1 MAVKLVGASCKSRTA
16 AREQRGHRYDG
27 GTSWRDSFD
36 RQVTYSLWHDRLL
49 AVWKFCEKIRP
60 RLEPSAEKLR
70 LQFQQEDVCHS
81 GTVPVCAFA
90 NILFCQLG
98 DTVSKKEICEVAEY
112 FGATAG
118 RTSYDQF
125 CDVLFGEVGKT
136 GTDDDGRNS
145 ADCLSV
151 YEHRKL
157 ALIMMSIAKA
167 LRYREQVLT
176 PYFEDYS
183 LTTSSGSFCTIR
195 YATRVLYFLGVTL
208 AKSDTVL
215 LAKRFST
222 DGHNFHYKT
231 FVDEINQLFRYLDAH
246 DGALDRETDDGA
258 VPPKIIHTHL
268 PQVDRT
274 EIGSISLADM
284 LGKRVAFHPCLEP
297 VRKDY
302 NMKELLLRIQRHI
315 WNGSIHIK
323 DFFQQYDLLRCGW
336 LAKSTFIRCLD
347 AIGLSSLD
355 RLPLNEREIKQLCE
369 RYADP
374 KDPYKIHWTAFVDE
388 MDRVFTEPHLD
399 KGAYKQVESPPQPVK
414 DLTHPGKPSLDLD
427 ELKNAQRFVKKLKE
441 KIACQQVLIEPM
453 FKDFDKHRNGH
464 VTCNQA
470 REVFSICAIHL
481 NKQEAFLLDRL
492 YGDAL
497 GFDYDQFL
505 KDIGVIKATVSGNML
520 AYRKV
525 IESINKDVTQPT
537 EPMPWERDIVRVLAK
552 VKAQAVR
559 RRLRLI
565 DFMQGFDQLNHH
577 RISEAQFCR
586 GLATASVELTANEM
600 KLICEYFQTPT
611 SKTVDYKRFCDTI
624 AEVDY
629 QPYLERAPLL
639 VPCSHFPADEQPII
653 FLNFAERTILSKT
666 LQKLARHAD
675 IVSNLGS
682 VLKDFDTQNVGHV
695 SRNQLM
701 RALATRDLH
710 TRISSR
716 EFETI
721 CKYFAVEVGLRQE
734 VNYRAL
740 LEAMD
745 YLYTNRERPSAQLFA
760 ASRSYSGSARRSNLP
775 PFQEAG
781 FGKVLVV
788 LSPILI
794 GGGVVTYA
802 KYDNEFRKTLITNV
816 PALEPVLKALL
827 QETNPLDEVSKKMDD
842 ISKTIGEYT
851 STITG
856 FFGGGEEEK
865 KQEKK
870 PDLPPVTRS
879 KSVHVPVPSPPLPK
893 PEPINLSEKVP
904 EPPKKKEA
912 APKSVST
919 PATAAKAT
927 STAAASTAAAPAK
940 SAAATPKLVPLS
952 SGSETVPKSISDL
965 EQQVEVAATIAI
977 KEYGQAVDVLK
988 KYTDDVRKVVDE
1000 SIDKLDSTSWTTLRN
1015 RTSAR
1020 DTALEAAETAADQAK
1035 ANIEKL
1041 HALLNSREIKCSDE
1055 LKDKAR
1061 QNIAAYLEHLKKA
1074 KDEVYA
1080 ARDLATL
1087 GEKYWKRVESA
1098 RNYFVDEMESLFPG
1112 INLSER
1118 KLNLSKD
1125 ELDLFILHAYTQVI
1139 AHQKELQKLQ
1149 IEGDQNLR
1157 RALEA
1162 VRGSDQAEEV
1172 KARLEYEIA
1181 KEKRQLNLLNQ
1192 KKLLHSR
1199 AELEQQMRE
1208 QMKRQTEAH
1217 IDHLK
1222 DALTQKEV
1230 EMKRKFQRELDEKI
1244 TTEQASYKLQ
1254 LAAMLGKLKG
1264 IHNALVEHA
1273 DAEKSAHQAQALWG
1287 ACQSLWS
1294 SIRSGQPGK
1303 SWRDQLRPLKDEIA
1317 AVARSAEGDE
1327 LVAVVLKGLPET
1339 AVKRGVYPEDALRE
1353 RFLKVEE
1360 VSRRLALIPA
1370 DGARLPM
1377 YVLSYLQAAL
1387 IARPDKPISQD
1398 ELENK
1403 PFDFSKLDT
1412 YDILN
1417 RARYWLDRGDLVKT
1431 VQYVNLLQGAPRK
1444 AALDWLNE
1452 ARLLLETQQAAGTL
1466 MAHAAASGV
1475 RFL

>member
-1 MAVKLVGASCKSRTA
+1 STEDIERQLEALDQESDSDSESLEELDECENIEVVNSDRAAGHTDPALDVTIRYTICLFCKKPFQLKKELKKHLFEHMKNLKPMKEKKIVEKKFKCHKCFKTYTEKARAEKHMTKCKKVSKLLLDMSNTGDGRILGGSEYEAAVAERSAKSSMKSGGKFREPTSPRSLVFDPDAADGDGERWSANDVERRNQVVHFDERTTKGGPGSSDESPTSPGTGANF
-16 AREQRGHRYDG
+16 QRC
-27 GTSWRDSFD
+27 
-36 RQVTYSLWHDRLL
+36 SLILIDRL
-49 AVWKFCEKIRP
+49 
-60 RLEPSAEKLR
+60 
-70 LQFQQEDVCHS
+70 
-81 GTVPVCAFA
+81 
-90 NILFCQLG
+90 
-98 DTVSKKEICEVAEY
+98 
-112 FGATAG
+112 
-118 RTSYDQF
+118 
-125 CDVLFGEVGKT
+125 
-136 GTDDDGRNS
+136 
-145 ADCLSV
+145 SV
-151 YEHRKL
+151 HEHRKL
-157 ALIMMSIAKA
+157 SFTLMSIAQA
-167 LRYREQVLT
+167 LRYREQVLR
-176 PYFEDYS
+176 PYFEDYT
-183 LTTSSGSFCTIR
+183 LTTNSGPFCTVR
-195 YATRVLYFLGVTL
+195 YVTRVLYYLGVTL
-208 AKSDTVL
+208 SKTDTEL
-215 LAKRFST
+215 LVKRFST
-222 DGHNFHYKT
+222 DGHT
-231 FVDEINQLFRYLDAH
+231 FQYQDFIDEIDQLFRQLDAN
-246 DGALDRETDDGA
+246 DGALDRENDYEA

-268 PQVDRT
+268 PKVDRSEVDIQVT
-274 EIGSISLADM
+274 TSISD
-284 LGKRVAFHPCLEP
+284 
-297 VRKDY
+297 
-302 NMKELLLRIQRHI
+302 
-315 WNGSIHIK
+315 
-323 DFFQQYDLLRCGW
+323 
-336 LAKSTFIRCLD
+336 
-347 AIGLSSLD
+347 
-355 RLPLNEREIKQLCE
+355 
-369 RYADP
+369 
-374 KDPYKIHWTAFVDE
+374 
-388 MDRVFTEPHLD
+388 
-399 KGAYKQVESPPQPVK
+399 
-414 DLTHPGKPSLDLD
+414 
-427 ELKNAQRFVKKLKE
+427 
-441 KIACQQVLIEPM
+441 
-453 FKDFDKHRNGH
+453 
-464 VTCNQA
+464 
-470 REVFSICAIHL
+470 
-481 NKQEAFLLDRL
+481 
-492 YGDAL
+492 DAL
-497 GFDYDQFL
+497 L
-505 KDIGVIKATVSGNML
+505 
-520 AYRKV
+520 YRK
-525 IESINKDVTQPT
+525 IMADINKTTPEMT
-537 EPMPWERDIVRVLAK
+537 EPMPYEKDIVRVLAK

-565 DFMQGFDQLNHH
+565 DFMQGFDPLNHH
-577 RISEAQFCR
+577 RISDVQFCR
-586 GLATASVELTANEM
+586 GLATASVQL
-600 KLICEYFQTPT
+600 TPT
-611 SKTVDYKRFCDTI
+611 EMQLLCDYFRTPTCETVDYKRFCDTI

-629 QPYLERAPLL
+629 QPNLEKAPLL
-639 VPCSHFPADEQPII
+639 VPCSHFPADEQPAN
-653 FLNFAERTILSKT
+653 FLNFNERTIVSKA

-675 IVSNLGS
+675 IVSNIGS
-682 VLKDFDTQNVGHV
+682 LLKDFDSQNVGHV
-695 SRNQLM
+695 GRNQLM

-710 TRISSR
+710 TRISTR
-716 EFETI
+716 EFDAL
-721 CKYFAVEVGLRQE
+721 CKYFAVEIGRRKM
-734 VNYRAL
+734 YRLLVQKAL
-740 LEAMD
+740 A
-745 YLYTNRERPSAQLFA
+745 NNSKRPSAQLFA
-760 ASRSYSGSARRSNLP
+760 VASRSYSGSARGSNLP

-781 FGKVLVV
+781 FGKVLFV
-788 LSPILI
+788 LSPFLI

-827 QETNPLDEVSKKMDD
+827 QETNPLEEVSKKMDD

-856 FFGGGEEEK
+856 FFGGGEDEK
-865 KQEKK
+865 KPEKK
-870 PDLPPVTRS
+870 PDLPPITRS

-904 EPPKKKEA
+904 EAPKKQEA
-912 APKSVST
+912 APKVSSQ
-919 PATAAKAT
+919 ATAAKAT
-927 STAAASTAAAPAK
+927 TASATTAKSTAAPPQPKPVPLKASTTEP
-940 SAAATPKLVPLS
+940 
-952 SGSETVPKSISDL
+952 VPKSISDL

-977 KEYGQAVDVLK
+977 KEYGHAVAVLK
-988 KYTDDVRKVVDE
+988 TYTDEVRKVVDD

-1020 DTALEAAETAADQAK
+1020 DTALQAAEASADHAK

-1074 KDEVYA
+1074 KEEVYA
-1080 ARDLATL
+1080 ARDLAAL

-1098 RNYFVDEMESLFPG
+1098 RNFFVDEMESLFPG
-1112 INLSER
+1112 INLADR
-1118 KLNLSKD
+1118 KLHLSQD

-1162 VRGSDQAEEV
+1162 VRGSDQSEEV

-1181 KEKRQLNLLNQ
+1181 KEKRQLNLHNQ
-1192 KKLLHSR
+1192 KKLLLTR
-1199 AELEQQMRE
+1199 AELEQQLRE

-1230 EMKRKFQRELDEKI
+1230 EMRRKFQRELDEKI

-1254 LAAMLGKLKG
+1254 LAAMLGKMKG
-1264 IHNALVEHA
+1264 IHKALIEHA

-1370 DGARLPM
+1370 EGARLPM
-1377 YVLSYLQAAL
+1377 YFLSYLQAAL
-1387 IARPDKPISQD
+1387 IVRPDKPISQD

-1444 AALDWLNE
+1444 VALEWLNE
-1452 ARLLLETQQAAGTL
+1452 ARLLLETQQAASTL

>member
-1 MAVKLVGASCKSRTA
+1 M
-16 AREQRGHRYDG
+16 Y
-27 GTSWRDSFD
+27 
-36 RQVTYSLWHDRLL
+36 RLL
-49 AVWKFCEKIRP
+49 V
-60 RLEPSAEKLR
+60 
-70 LQFQQEDVCHS
+70 Q
-81 GTVPVCAFA
+81 
-90 NILFCQLG
+90 
-98 DTVSKKEICEVAEY
+98 
-112 FGATAG
+112 
-118 RTSYDQF
+118 
-125 CDVLFGEVGKT
+125 
-136 GTDDDGRNS
+136 
-145 ADCLSV
+145 
-151 YEHRKL
+151 
-157 ALIMMSIAKA
+157 KA
-167 LRYREQVLT
+167 L
-176 PYFEDYS
+176 
-183 LTTSSGSFCTIR
+183 
-195 YATRVLYFLGVTL
+195 
-208 AKSDTVL
+208 
-215 LAKRFST
+215 
-222 DGHNFHYKT
+222 
-231 FVDEINQLFRYLDAH
+231 
-246 DGALDRETDDGA
+246 
-258 VPPKIIHTHL
+258 
-268 PQVDRT
+268 
-274 EIGSISLADM
+274 
-284 LGKRVAFHPCLEP
+284 
-297 VRKDY
+297 
-302 NMKELLLRIQRHI
+302 
-315 WNGSIHIK
+315 
-323 DFFQQYDLLRCGW
+323 
-336 LAKSTFIRCLD
+336 
-347 AIGLSSLD
+347 
-355 RLPLNEREIKQLCE
+355 
-369 RYADP
+369 
-374 KDPYKIHWTAFVDE
+374 
-388 MDRVFTEPHLD
+388 
-399 KGAYKQVESPPQPVK
+399 
-414 DLTHPGKPSLDLD
+414 
-427 ELKNAQRFVKKLKE
+427 
-441 KIACQQVLIEPM
+441 
-453 FKDFDKHRNGH
+453 
-464 VTCNQA
+464 
-470 REVFSICAIHL
+470 
-481 NKQEAFLLDRL
+481 
-492 YGDAL
+492 
-497 GFDYDQFL
+497 
-505 KDIGVIKATVSGNML
+505 
-520 AYRKV
+520 
-525 IESINKDVTQPT
+525 
-537 EPMPWERDIVRVLAK
+537 
-552 VKAQAVR
+552 
-559 RRLRLI
+559 
-565 DFMQGFDQLNHH
+565 
-577 RISEAQFCR
+577 
-586 GLATASVELTANEM
+586 ANN
-600 KLICEYFQTPT
+600 
-611 SKTVDYKRFCDTI
+611 SK
-624 AEVDY
+624 
-629 QPYLERAPLL
+629 
-639 VPCSHFPADEQPII
+639 
-653 FLNFAERTILSKT
+653 
-666 LQKLARHAD
+666 
-675 IVSNLGS
+675 
-682 VLKDFDTQNVGHV
+682 
-695 SRNQLM
+695 
-701 RALATRDLH
+701 
-710 TRISSR
+710 
-716 EFETI
+716 
-721 CKYFAVEVGLRQE
+721 
-734 VNYRAL
+734 
-740 LEAMD
+740 
-745 YLYTNRERPSAQLFA
+745 RPSAQLFA

-827 QETNPLDEVSKKMDD
+827 QETHPLDEVSKKMDD

-865 KQEKK
+865 KQDKK

-912 APKSVST
+912 APKPVST
-919 PATAAKAT
+919 PTTAAKAT
-927 STAAASTAAAPAK
+927 STASAASAAVAPAK
-940 SAAATPKLVPLS
+940 SAAAPPKPVPLS
-952 SGSETVPKSISDL
+952 SGGEAVPKSISDL

-977 KEYGQAVDVLK
+977 KEYAHAVDVLK
-988 KYTDDVRKVVDE
+988 TYTEEVRKVVDA
-1000 SIDKLDSTSWTTLRN
+1000 SIDKLDSSSWTTLRN

-1020 DTALEAAETAADQAK
+1020 DTALEAAENAADQAK
-1035 ANIEKL
+1035 GNIEKL
-1041 HALLNSREIKCSDE
+1041 HSLLNSREIKCSDE

-1192 KKLLHSR
+1192 KKLLHTR
-1199 AELEQQMRE
+1199 AELEQQMRD
-1208 QMKRQTEAH
+1208 QIKRQTEAH

-1222 DALTQKEV
+1222 DALTQKEL

-1370 DGARLPM
+1370 EGARLPM

>member
-1 MAVKLVGASCKSRTA
+1 M
-16 AREQRGHRYDG
+16 Y
-27 GTSWRDSFD
+27 
-36 RQVTYSLWHDRLL
+36 RLL
-49 AVWKFCEKIRP
+49 V
-60 RLEPSAEKLR
+60 
-70 LQFQQEDVCHS
+70 Q
-81 GTVPVCAFA
+81 
-90 NILFCQLG
+90 
-98 DTVSKKEICEVAEY
+98 
-112 FGATAG
+112 
-118 RTSYDQF
+118 
-125 CDVLFGEVGKT
+125 
-136 GTDDDGRNS
+136 
-145 ADCLSV
+145 
-151 YEHRKL
+151 
-157 ALIMMSIAKA
+157 KA
-167 LRYREQVLT
+167 L
-176 PYFEDYS
+176 
-183 LTTSSGSFCTIR
+183 
-195 YATRVLYFLGVTL
+195 
-208 AKSDTVL
+208 
-215 LAKRFST
+215 
-222 DGHNFHYKT
+222 
-231 FVDEINQLFRYLDAH
+231 
-246 DGALDRETDDGA
+246 
-258 VPPKIIHTHL
+258 
-268 PQVDRT
+268 
-274 EIGSISLADM
+274 
-284 LGKRVAFHPCLEP
+284 
-297 VRKDY
+297 
-302 NMKELLLRIQRHI
+302 
-315 WNGSIHIK
+315 
-323 DFFQQYDLLRCGW
+323 
-336 LAKSTFIRCLD
+336 
-347 AIGLSSLD
+347 
-355 RLPLNEREIKQLCE
+355 
-369 RYADP
+369 
-374 KDPYKIHWTAFVDE
+374 
-388 MDRVFTEPHLD
+388 
-399 KGAYKQVESPPQPVK
+399 
-414 DLTHPGKPSLDLD
+414 
-427 ELKNAQRFVKKLKE
+427 
-441 KIACQQVLIEPM
+441 
-453 FKDFDKHRNGH
+453 
-464 VTCNQA
+464 
-470 REVFSICAIHL
+470 
-481 NKQEAFLLDRL
+481 
-492 YGDAL
+492 
-497 GFDYDQFL
+497 
-505 KDIGVIKATVSGNML
+505 
-520 AYRKV
+520 
-525 IESINKDVTQPT
+525 
-537 EPMPWERDIVRVLAK
+537 
-552 VKAQAVR
+552 
-559 RRLRLI
+559 
-565 DFMQGFDQLNHH
+565 
-577 RISEAQFCR
+577 
-586 GLATASVELTANEM
+586 ANN
-600 KLICEYFQTPT
+600 
-611 SKTVDYKRFCDTI
+611 SK
-624 AEVDY
+624 
-629 QPYLERAPLL
+629 
-639 VPCSHFPADEQPII
+639 
-653 FLNFAERTILSKT
+653 
-666 LQKLARHAD
+666 
-675 IVSNLGS
+675 
-682 VLKDFDTQNVGHV
+682 
-695 SRNQLM
+695 
-701 RALATRDLH
+701 
-710 TRISSR
+710 
-716 EFETI
+716 
-721 CKYFAVEVGLRQE
+721 
-734 VNYRAL
+734 
-740 LEAMD
+740 
-745 YLYTNRERPSAQLFA
+745 RPSAQLFA
-760 ASRSYSGSARRSNLP
+760 ASRSYSGSARGSTLP
-775 PFQEAG
+775 PLQEAG
-781 FGKVLVV
+781 FGKVLMV

-816 PALEPVLKALL
+816 PALEPVLKTLL

-879 KSVHVPVPSPPLPK
+879 KPVHVPVPSPPMPK
-893 PEPINLSEKVP
+893 PEPINLSDKVP
-904 EPPKKKEA
+904 EPPKKKAEA
-912 APKSVST
+912 PVPK
-919 PATAAKAT
+919 PAAATATKA
-927 STAAASTAAAPAK
+927 AAASTVVSVPAK
-940 SAAATPKLVPLS
+940 STPAAPLKAVPLAS
-952 SGSETVPKSISDL
+952 ANEAVPKSISDL

-977 KEYGQAVDVLK
+977 KEYGHAVDVLK
-988 KYTDDVRKVVDE
+988 SYTNDVRKVVDE
-1000 SIDKLDSTSWTTLRN
+1000 SVDKLDTSSWTTLRN

-1020 DTALEAAETAADQAK
+1020 DTALEAAEAAADQAR

-1061 QNIAAYLEHLKKA
+1061 QNIAAYLDHLKKA
-1074 KDEVYA
+1074 KEEVYA
-1080 ARDLATL
+1080 ARDLASL

-1098 RNYFVDEMESLFPG
+1098 RNYFVEEMESLFPG

-1162 VRGSDQAEEV
+1162 VRGSDQSEEV

-1192 KKLLHSR
+1192 KKLLLTR

-1222 DALTQKEV
+1222 DALTQKEI

-1254 LAAMLGKLKG
+1254 LATMLGKLKG

-1327 LVAVVLKGLPET
+1327 LVAVVLKGLPEL
-1339 AVKRGVYPEDALRE
+1339 AVKRGVFPEDALRE

-1370 DGARLPM
+1370 EGARLPM

-1444 AALDWLNE
+1444 AALEWLNE
-1452 ARLLLETQQAAGTL
+1452 ARLLLETQQAASTL